1 MYRIRLHGRG
11 GQGIKTASRILGS
24 ALFAEG
30 FEVQDA
36 PRYGAERR
44 GAPIFAYVR
53 ADREAITERGVIE
66 RPDLVIVADESLV
79 QVPAA
84 GVMAGLRE
92 SSVTVMASAES
103 ADVWRDRL
111 QMSGRLLTLP
121 PEPDDDPALMGST
134 CVGAATALLG
144 RISRESLERATRSEL
159 EGLAPS
165 VVERNFE
172 RALKGFESM
181 QAHKGLVVEGA
192 APAYDESVSPAW
204 VELDDEPTSMATPVI
219 VGGSNTEN
227 VPTGLWRTTR
237 PVVHLD
243 HCHRCT
249 WICSTLCPDGA
260 IEVGSD
266 HEPVIDLDHCKGC
279 LLCVAVC
286 PSHAIVAEA
295 ETQPVQLE
303 KNP

>member
-53 ADREAITERGVIE
+53 ANRDAITERGVIE

-84 GVMAGLRE
+84 GVMTGLRE

-111 QMSGRLLTLP
+111 QMSGRLLTLS
-121 PEPDDDPALMGST
+121 PELVDDPALMGST
-134 CVGAATALLG
+134 CVGAAAALLG
-144 RISRESLERATRSEL
+144 GISGESLERATRSEL

-165 VVERNFE
+165 VVERNVE
-172 RALKGFESM
+172 RVLEGLESM

-204 VELDDEPTSMATPVI
+204 VELDDEPTSMATPSI
-219 VGGSNTEN
+219 LGGSNTEN

-286 PSHAIVAEA
+286 PSHAIAAEA
-295 ETQPVQLE
+295 EMQPVRLE
-303 KNP
+303 KTP